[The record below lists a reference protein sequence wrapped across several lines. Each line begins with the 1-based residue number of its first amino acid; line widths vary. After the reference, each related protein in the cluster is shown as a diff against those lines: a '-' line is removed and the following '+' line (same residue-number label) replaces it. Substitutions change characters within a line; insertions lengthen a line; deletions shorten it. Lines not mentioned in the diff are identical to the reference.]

1 MNTQHIDTRYHPD
14 NEIAKYRFFEEME
27 HQADG
32 RDAKTITHYANAIH
46 EFEVANGFKDF
57 RKYNSDWAITFKN
70 HLNDKVNANTG
81 QPLSKSV
88 YFSYISDVRRFM
100 EWLVKENK
108 DYAKIKRKD
117 IAFLHVTRNDKN
129 KARTTNYQE
138 SHPPADI
145 LSTIRNM
152 PEKTPI
158 ELRNKALLSLLI
170 LTTPRIS
177 SLQQARV
184 GKIKYL
190 KEYDAWAFIQD
201 PRLQNTKYS
210 RNITSIFIGQSQDI
224 IDNVVRWKECLTA
237 QGFKSRDYLFP
248 KITPVF
254 TADSDS
260 VMKLTKE
267 PIKSG
272 SQLRDIVKKAFHDN
286 GLEYLK
292 PHSFRHSIAR
302 MVRKEQDATNIL
314 IALAEN
320 AGQKNG
326 MATLITSYAGDPLC
340 ERSKII
346 KNIKLE

>member
-1 MNTQHIDTRYHPD
+1 MNTQPIDTRYHPD

-32 RDAKTITHYANAIH
+32 RDEKTITHYANAIH

-57 RKYNSDWAITFKN
+57 RKYNADWAIRFKH
-70 HLNDKVNANTG
+70 HLDDKVNRHTG
-81 QPLSKSV
+81 QPISKSV

-100 EWLVKENK
+100 EWLAKNP
-108 DYAKIKRKD
+108 DYRKIKPND

-129 KARTTNYQE
+129 KAKTTNYQE
-138 SHPPADI
+138 SHDVADI

-152 PEKTPI
+152 SDNTPI
-158 ELRNKALLSLLI
+158 EMRNKAMLSLLI

-224 IDNVVRWKECLTA
+224 IDNVVRWKECLLA

-254 TADSDS
+254 TANGDS

-267 PIKSG
+267 PIKSD
-272 SQLRDIVKKAFHDN
+272 SLIRDIVKKAFHDN

-302 MVRKEQDATNIL
+302 MVRKEPDATNIM

-320 AGQKNG
+320 MGQKNG
-326 MATLITSYAGDPLC
+326 MSTLITSYGGDPLQ